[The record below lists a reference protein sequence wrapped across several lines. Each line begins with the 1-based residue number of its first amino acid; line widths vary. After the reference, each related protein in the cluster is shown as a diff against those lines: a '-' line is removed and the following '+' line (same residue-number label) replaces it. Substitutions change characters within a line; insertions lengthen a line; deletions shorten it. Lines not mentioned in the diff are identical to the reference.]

1 MQRLFIADVHLEPS
15 QPLRLAALA
24 GLLRSRRSVVDEI
37 YLLGDLCEMWI
48 GDDDDNE
55 LALAVQRLLAATA
68 DHCALYFMHG
78 NRDFLIGN
86 RFAASTHCKLLDDP
100 HRLADGTLLSHGDSL
115 CTDDLPYQQLR
126 EVLRSTAWQAETLA
140 RPLAERRSMG
150 LELRAR
156 SRADNANKA
165 ANIMDVNAEAVTRLL
180 DTQCA
185 QRLIHGHTH
194 RPATHTDA
202 TGRQRWVLGAWEHC
216 GWWLEQNAT
225 ELQLRCASLATL
237 AGRSGHP

>member
-1 MQRLFIADVHLEPS
+1 VQRLFIADVHLEPS

-24 GLLRSRRSVVDEI
+24 GLLRSRQSVVDEI

-48 GDDDDNE
+48 GDDDDDD
-55 LALAVQRLLAATA
+55 LALAIQRLLATTA
-68 DHCALYFMHG
+68 DHCKLYFMHG

-86 RFAASTHCKLLDDP
+86 RFAASTNCMLLDDP

-115 CTDDLPYQQLR
+115 CTDDAEYQKLR
-126 EVLRSTAWQAETLA
+126 EVLRSTVWQAETLA
-140 RPLAERRSMG
+140 RPLDERRTMG

-156 SRADNANKA
+156 SRAENANKA
-165 ANIMDVNAEAVTRLL
+165 VNIMDVNAAAVTGLL
-180 DTQCA
+180 DKQHA

-194 RPATHTDA
+194 RPGTHADA
-202 TGRQRWVLGAWEHC
+202 AGRRRWVLGTWERC

-225 ELQLRCASLATL
+225 ELQLRCASLTTL
-237 AGRSGHP
+237 AGS